1 MLIACKAASP
11 TVDGDRRGGKDTE
24 LPNLRNLTPVAA
36 ALMTV
41 MAPLV
46 AMPLEMTEIP
56 TASVPI
62 PPASSIVATAPAA
75 IVGQDNAAR
84 RCGHT

>member
-1 MLIACKAASP
+1 
-11 TVDGDRRGGKDTE
+11 
-24 LPNLRNLTPVAA
+24 
-36 ALMTV
+36 MTV

-46 AMPLEMTEIP
+46 AVPLEMTEIP
-56 TASVPI
+56 TASVPF
-62 PPASSIVATAPAA
+62 PPASSIIATAPAA